1 MDSRTVRFGE
11 MSDQVVYS
19 LAQAAQ
25 ILGVH
30 YETVA
35 RWVRTGKLQG
45 VRLSRRK
52 VVVPKE
58 KLDRFL
64 AQERRAA
71 SPAGSVLAG
80 SPERWLALAGSLT
93 SQEAEALRDSAE
105 VYERAEEA
113 I

>member
-1 MDSRTVRFGE
+1 
-11 MSDQVVYS
+11 MSEQVVYS
-19 LAQAAQ
+19 LTQAAQ

-64 AQERRAA
+64 AQGRRAA
-71 SPAGSVLAG
+71 QPSGSLSAG
-80 SPERWLALAGSLT
+80 SPDRWLALAGSLT
-93 SQEAEALRDSAE
+93 SQEAEALRASAE
-105 VYERAEEA
+105 VYERVEEA